1 MVKLNPVNEKNW
13 RACSNLTLPADQRDF
28 VAPNVYTIAE
38 SKFNPHY
45 HLRAIYAGDELV
57 GMLAFCHEDDPEDL
71 ELYWL
76 FRLLIAPGNQGRGYA
91 TEAIQL
97 AVHEMKDLGA
107 TRIRTMH
114 KPSNSVAARLYKKLG
129 FLDIGVHEDGDAL
142 LELTD
147 FGKTEK

>member
-1 MVKLNPVNEKNW
+1 MVKLRPVDEKNW
-13 RACSNLTLPADQRDF
+13 RACSNLTLPANQEDF

-38 SKFNPHY
+38 SKFYPHY
-45 HLRAIYAGDELV
+45 HLRAIYADDELV

-71 ELYWL
+71 ELFWL

-97 AVHEMKDLGA
+97 AVHEMKELGA
-107 TRIRTMH
+107 NRIRTMH

-129 FLDIGVHEDGDAL
+129 FLQIGVHDDGDTL

-147 FGKTEK
+147 FGNTEK